1 MNYIRFSSTYNH
13 QQLCA
18 ELENIL
24 QQDWP
29 LHFNTRDFNGEWRSI
44 SLRSAS
50 GNSQDILAHPDAQYQ
65 DTPVLAMMPY
75 AKEIIDSWQ
84 CEKEAVRLLSLSPG
98 SEIKPHKD
106 PGCGYQD
113 GVFRIHIPIM
123 TNPEVYF
130 MLEEEKLRLQP
141 GECWYMDFSCTHAIV
156 NKGYTARVHLII
168 DCIRNEWSDQLFAAH
183 GYDIAAT
190 RKSPQMDPA
199 TRAAMIAELER
210 MDTDTARAL
219 IARLKAEQ

>member
-18 ELENIL
+18 ELENVL

-29 LHFNTRDFNGEWRSI
+29 LHFNTRDFDGEWRSI

-50 GNSQDILAHPDAQYQ
+50 GNSQDILAHPEAQYQ

-75 AKEIIDSWQ
+75 AKEIIDSWK

-106 PGCGYQD
+106 PGCGYRD

-130 MLEEEKLRLQP
+130 MLEEEKLRLQS

-156 NKGYTARVHLII
+156 NKGYTARVHLIM
-168 DCIRNEWSDQLFAAH
+168 DCIRNEWSDQLFAGH
-183 GYDIAAT
+183 GYDIAT
-190 RKSPQMDPA
+190 KRKSPQMDPA
-199 TRAAMIAELER
+199 TRTAMIAELER
-210 MDTDTARAL
+210 MDTDTTRAL